1 MDGSTPVG
9 EAVTILV
16 SEPDRLRDYFLRL
29 GARATVV
36 DAGSVLVALD
46 RPNSGRTVSEYLR
59 GWVAL
64 NRVVATI
71 APAPAPDPAVAP
83 EPAPAP
89 EPPPAPEPAPAPRAA
104 PAFFLERPRV
114 GDLLLRKGLITS
126 DQLEQALAESA
137 AEGVLLGRVMIRR
150 GFIFEDE
157 LARTIAD
164 QLDLPYVN
172 LRVAGFERALAQ
184 LLPSADGMRVA
195 AIPIGIL
202 GGRIRVAFADPSDES
217 AKELVRRHV
226 GEYALAVADL
236 SDIELAWR
244 TVDPSCAPARVA

>member
-16 SEPDRLRDYFLRL
+16 SKPERLRDYFLRL

-46 RPNSGRTVSEYLR
+46 RPNSGRMVSEYLR
-59 GWVAL
+59 GWIAL
-64 NRVVATI
+64 NGVVATI
-71 APAPAPDPAVAP
+71 ATDAPAPAPT
-83 EPAPAP
+83 PAP
-89 EPPPAPEPAPAPRAA
+89 EPEPAPEPAPAQRAA

-164 QLDLPYVN
+164 QLELPYVN
-172 LRVAGFERALAQ
+172 LRVAGFERSVAQ
-184 LLPSADGMRVA
+184 LLPSADGMRIA

-226 GEYALAVADL
+226 GRYSLAVADL